1 MFETMR
7 GFFSD
12 WFKGS
17 IFIFFICLIHFFL
30 CGCQHD
36 SALIKPRDARDAYVG
51 KYAVHQ
57 TNNCYGPCDT
67 CHSEQDLILVVDY
80 GHSDSTL
87 LFENREIP
95 ISAIESYYAYHYSL
109 SIGHDSLHS
118 SNMSGGLGCGIYI
131 VQEGVRIDKNPH

>member
-1 MFETMR
+1 MKI
-7 GFFSD
+7 GFAIAIL
-12 WFKGS
+12 
-17 IFIFFICLIHFFL
+17 IFLFV
-30 CGCQHD
+30 GCSHEPLPQAILD
-36 SALIKPRDARDAYVG
+36 ERDAYVG
-51 KYAVHQ
+51 KYQVHQ

-87 LFENREIP
+87 LFEYREIP
-95 ISAIESYYAYHYSL
+95 ISDIESYYAYHYSL

-118 SNMSGGLGCGIYI
+118 TNMSGGLGCGIYI

>member
-1 MFETMR
+1 MKI
-7 GFFSD
+7 GFAIAILILLFVGCAREPFPQAISD
-12 WFKGS
+12 
-17 IFIFFICLIHFFL
+17 
-30 CGCQHD
+30 D
-36 SALIKPRDARDAYVG
+36 RDAYVG
-51 KYAVHQ
+51 KYQVHQ

-67 CHSEQDLILVVDY
+67 CHSEQNLILVVDY